1 MRNIFK
7 NKITRLRIKI
17 RKLSN
22 PYLAPLRRSWGGV
35 NKPFTIISNNCWG
48 GLVYQ
53 YYNLEYDTPTI
64 GLYFF
69 ANDYIK
75 FISNLKYYL
84 SLDLHFINYE
94 MSAHKET
101 IVRKRQTEKPIGILG
116 DIEIVFLHYKSEKE
130 AMEKWNRRK
139 QRIHWDNLFIK
150 FSEMNECTKE
160 HLLIFDNLSFSNKIV
175 LVSKDYGLKS
185 QIIVN
190 SFTRDNEVY
199 DDTTNFREGLSLS
212 KWLTNK

>member
-35 NKPFTIISNNCWG
+35 KKPFTIISNNCWG

-101 IVRKRQTEKPIGILG
+101 IVQKRQTEKPIGILG

-160 HLLIFDNLSFSNKIV
+160 HLLIFDKLSFRNKIV

-199 DDTTNFREGLSLS
+199 DDTTNFREGVSLS

>member
-1 MRNIFK
+1 
-7 NKITRLRIKI
+7 
-17 RKLSN
+17 
-22 PYLAPLRRSWGGV
+22 
-35 NKPFTIISNNCWG
+35 
-48 GLVYQ
+48 
-53 YYNLEYDTPTI
+53 
-64 GLYFF
+64 
-69 ANDYIK
+69 
-75 FISNLKYYL
+75 
-84 SLDLHFINYE
+84 

-101 IVRKRQTEKPIGILG
+101 IVQKGQTEKPIGILG
-116 DIEIVFLHYKSEKE
+116 DIEIVFLHYNSEEE

-160 HLLIFDNLSFSNKIV
+160 HLLTFDQLSFCNKIV

-212 KWLTNK
+212 KWLTHK